1 MPPRFVVFGIVAF
14 WLAVT
19 GFAFYR
25 DVWPRLFSN
34 EPPPVSIELADE
46 ARQNVPSRWAIARNG
61 ARVGRLTT
69 QMQYLDATDEF
80 VFTYRYADLALD
92 QSGVTLKLP
101 EAVSEVRLSRAGH
114 LKAQK
119 MTAKAEALLKGVS
132 IGGGS
137 VSVRATV
144 TDGTLSGRAE
154 IKSTLFNL
162 EGDLDPVPVPAG
174 QPLNPL
180 QPVNRIA
187 NVRPGREWTVH
198 ESNPLQDAVGNLFRK
213 QLSSVAGLRLP
224 EEKKRDS
231 LVARVDSE
239 QQELTVRGASERCW
253 VIEYRRAEPVARTW
267 VRATD
272 GKVLK
277 QEAFEKGETLSFE
290 RED

>member
-1 MPPRFVVFGIVAF
+1 MPPRSVVFGIVAF

-34 EPPPVSIELADE
+34 DPPPVSIELADE
-46 ARQNVPSRWAIARNG
+46 ARQNVPSRWAIVRNG
-61 ARVGRLTT
+61 TRIGRLTT
-69 QMQYLDATDEF
+69 QMRYLDATDEF
-80 VFTYRYADLALD
+80 QFTYRYADLALE

-101 EAVSEVRLSRAGH
+101 DAVSEVALSRAGH
-114 LKAQK
+114 LKGQSMSGK
-119 MTAKAEALLKGVS
+119 VEALLKGVPVVQ
-132 IGGGS
+132 GS

-144 TDGTLSGRAE
+144 TDGALTGRAE

-187 NVRPGREWTVH
+187 NVRPRSEWTVH
-198 ESNPLQDAVGNLFRK
+198 ESNPLQDAVGSLFRK
-213 QLSSVAGLRLP
+213 KLAETGLRLP

-231 LVARVDSE
+231 LVARVSSE
-239 QQELTVRGASERCW
+239 PQELTVRGERVPCW

-267 VRATD
+267 VRASD

-277 QEAFEKGETLSFE
+277 QEAFEKGESLSFE

>member
-1 MPPRFVVFGIVAF
+1 MPPRSVVFGIVAF

-46 ARQNVPSRWAIARNG
+46 ARQNVPARWAIVRNG
-61 ARVGRLTT
+61 ERVGRLTT
-69 QMQYLDATDEF
+69 QMQYLDSADEF
-80 VFTYRYADLALD
+80 RFTYRYSDLALD
-92 QSGVTLKLP
+92 QSGITLKLP
-101 EAVSEVRLSRAGH
+101 DAVSEVRLSRAGN
-114 LKAQK
+114 LKAQS
-119 MTAKAEALLKGVS
+119 MTGKVEALLKGVS
-132 IGGGS
+132 VGQGS
-137 VSVRATV
+137 VNVRATV
-144 TDGTLSGRAE
+144 TDRTLTGRAE
-154 IKSTLFNL
+154 IKSTVFNL

-174 QPLNPL
+174 LPLNPL

-187 NVRPGREWTVH
+187 NVRPGQEWTVH

-213 QLSSVAGLRLP
+213 KLTEVGLRLP
-224 EEKKRDS
+224 EDKKRES
-231 LVARVDSE
+231 LVARVGSE
-239 QQELTVRGASERCW
+239 QHELTVRGQSERCW

-267 VRATD
+267 VRASD
-272 GKVLK
+272 GKVLR

>member
-1 MPPRFVVFGIVAF
+1 MPPRSVVLGIVAF

-25 DVWPRLFSN
+25 DVWPRLFSSG
-34 EPPPVSIELADE
+34 PPPVTIELADE
-46 ARQNVPSRWAIARNG
+46 ARQNVPSRWAIVRNG
-61 ARVGRLTT
+61 TRVGRLTT
-69 QMQYLDATDEF
+69 QMQYRDPTDEF

-92 QSGVTLKLP
+92 QSPLVMKLP
-101 EAVSEVRLSRAGH
+101 DALSEVSLSRAGH
-114 LKAQK
+114 LKAQS
-119 MTAKAEALLKGVS
+119 MSAKAEALLNGVS
-132 IGGGS
+132 VAQGS

-154 IKSTLFNL
+154 IKSTVFNL

-174 QPLNPL
+174 LPLNPL

-187 NVRPGREWTVH
+187 NVRAGQEWTVH

-213 QLSSVAGLRLP
+213 KLAETGLRFP
-224 EEKKRDS
+224 EDKKRDS

-239 QQELTVRGASERCW
+239 QQDLTVRGDRVRCW
-253 VIEYRRAEPVARTW
+253 VIEYRRAEVVARTW
-267 VRATD
+267 VRASD
-272 GKVLK
+272 GKVLR